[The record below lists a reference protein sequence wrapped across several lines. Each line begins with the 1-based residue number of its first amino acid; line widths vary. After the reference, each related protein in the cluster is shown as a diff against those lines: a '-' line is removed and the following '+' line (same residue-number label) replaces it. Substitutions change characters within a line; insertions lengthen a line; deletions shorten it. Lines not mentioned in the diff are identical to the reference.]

1 MSNRR
6 HNVVHLTNERGFRGA
21 GFSEPGGGIGKGQ
34 NLGPNLEH
42 VIVWKCWLC
51 LGIENLEHV
60 IVLKY
65 TLCLGIGY
73 VHPKVW

>member
-42 VIVWKCWLC
+42 VIV
-51 LGIENLEHV
+51 
-60 IVLKY
+60 LKY